1 MNFYNSAIS
10 PQVDACNCY
19 LLLSFTTTATI
30 NTCVC
35 QASRIAYGAQKEFR
49 RVVTLVGEVFEKSG
63 TMSGGG
69 KKVQRGM
76 MGTAIQ
82 ESISE
87 DAIKKAENELNN
99 LVDKLNM
106 LREKMS
112 DAKRHYR
119 SMEEAK
125 SRLEME
131 LAKAKK
137 EVCKRA
143 VFCLPSSWLCL
154 EPWSDYFISYIFS
167 FEIG

>member
-1 MNFYNSAIS
+1 LLFA
-10 PQVDACNCY
+10 
-19 LLLSFTTTATI
+19 LLSFTKVFIWLPYKFKGIVIKCILFYFQAVIAASAANVFKTVII

-35 QASRIAYGAQKEFR
+35 QASRIAYGAPKEFR

-69 KKVQRGM
+69 KKAQRGM

-99 LVDKLNM
+99 LVDKLNL
-106 LREKMS
+106 LREKMN
-112 DAKRHYR
+112 DAKKHYR

-143 VFCLPSSWLCL
+143 VFCLP
-154 EPWSDYFISYIFS
+154 
-167 FEIG
+167 

>member
-1 MNFYNSAIS
+1 M
-10 PQVDACNCY
+10 
-19 LLLSFTTTATI
+19 LL
-30 NTCVC
+30 
-35 QASRIAYGAQKEFR
+35 
-49 RVVTLVGEVFEKSG
+49 
-63 TMSGGG
+63 
-69 KKVQRGM
+69 
-76 MGTAIQ
+76 
-82 ESISE
+82 
-87 DAIKKAENELNN
+87 KKAENELNN

-112 DAKRHYR
+112 DAKKHYR